1 VAFVTSGSLT
11 RHPSL
16 FTGFEMAIR
25 HFLALLLFSA
35 LTSIVFGVISKDT
48 PRERLMYGLKSFGL
62 FVGFAVVLGW
72 AMYLVAR

>member
-1 VAFVTSGSLT
+1 MV
-11 RHPSL
+11 
-16 FTGFEMAIR
+16 IR
-25 HFLALLLFSA
+25 HFLALLLFSL

-48 PRERLMYGLKSFGL
+48 PHERLTYGLKSFGL